1 MPVRPQEMN
10 IVRNGYWWQQW
21 LQLWR
26 PIFSM
31 LAAVSEKEEV
41 VVVVVPLK
49 VEEAEFYHG
58 RWLDVLMSLIFLA
71 YFYVLMTTKSKNL
84 EFFYK
89 SRIWI
94 MGLSAPFFPFNARRW
109 LLFLQSQICECL
121 WSISFT
127 FLITWHLFTVSPVY
141 LSLSS
146 FFISFKW
153 RSLSLNYTEQEI
165 KQWREE
171 RRNNYPSKCNANK
184 VFSSATLCPCFH
196 SGKASIW

>member
-1 MPVRPQEMN
+1 
-10 IVRNGYWWQQW
+10 
-21 LQLWR
+21 
-26 PIFSM
+26 M

-41 VVVVVPLK
+41 VVLVVPLK
-49 VEEAEFYHG
+49 VEEVEFYHG
-58 RWLDVLMSLIFLA
+58 RWLNVLMSLIFLA
-71 YFYVLMTTKSKNL
+71 YFYVLVTTKSKNL
-84 EFFYK
+84 EIFYK

-94 MGLSAPFFPFNARRW
+94 VGLSDPFSHLMLEDDFYFCSLKYVSACGLFL
-109 LLFLQSQICECL
+109 LLFWLHGICLQSV
-121 WSISFT
+121 
-127 FLITWHLFTVSPVY
+127 LFTY
-141 LSLSS
+141 LSF

-184 VFSSATLCPCFH
+184 VFSSATPCPCFH